1 MARMKWIGCLG
12 VLLCAVASLKAMPV
26 MDSVPLLSRI
36 GSAQQPIRHFAVMPY
51 ENPAMRLDRYDA
63 TLTRLSL
70 SGYYAMQK
78 EAIQLQLGDGAVFGQ
93 VDALAFVRKKQF
105 SLWGGAGYENGRKR
119 DVCFNETS
127 DYERLYPYVMGDSVG
142 GDLASQTYC
151 FHGGFAYTFGR
162 VLLGAEAAFR
172 AAFEYRQVDP
182 RPLNTVSDFTLKIGA
197 AMDLTDDYLM
207 GISLK
212 AGRYKQTNGLK
223 FYNELGVPNVLHFT
237 GLGTDYYRFRGSK
250 YGTYYNG
257 YDVGTD
263 LQLRH
268 KGKYGW
274 KAGLAYDYASVTKII
289 SELNELP
296 LTHLA
301 VHEMAAELAYESE
314 GKRFWGVALQVEN
327 SLRLGTENLFGDA
340 ANNVYPQIASAQ
352 QYMALQPQITC
363 KGLYGKRFSSSQE
376 WHLEPFVGYR
386 AHHESYAS
394 PARSVSL
401 AHVFASMRGGWFYT
415 KGKWA
420 LQMDGMVRWDA
431 PVKASAQMPALPTVW
446 DTPVYVFLREEG
458 QHFTTLRAKAAVWF
472 QTQMGLALS
481 LTVDYEVRLYMSGNY
496 AHMLDCSLG
505 LWF

>member
-70 SGYYAMQK
+70 GGYYAMQK

-119 DVCFNETS
+119 GVCFNETS

-151 FHGGFAYTFGR
+151 FHGGFAYTIGQ

-182 RPLNTVSDFTLKIGA
+182 RPLNTVSDFTLKVGV
-197 AMDLTDDYLM
+197 AMDLTDDYLT

-257 YDVGTD
+257 YNVGGGF
-263 LQLRH
+263 QVNH
-268 KGKYGW
+268 KGKSGW
-274 KAGLAYDYASVTKII
+274 KAGLTYDYTSVTKII

-301 VHEMAAELAYESE
+301 VHDMAAELAYESE
-314 GKRFWGVALQVEN
+314 GKRFWGVALLLDN
-327 SLRLGTENLFGDA
+327 SLRFGTENVFGDA

-352 QYMALQPQITC
+352 QYMALQPQITL
-363 KGLYGKRFSSSQE
+363 KGLYGERLVGMHE
-376 WHLEPFVGYR
+376 WHLEPSAGYR

-401 AHVFASMRGGWFYT
+401 AHVFASMRGGWFCS

-431 PVKASAQMPALPTVW
+431 LVKASAQMPALPTVW

-481 LTVDYEVRLYMSGNY
+481 LAVDYEVRLYMSGNY

>member
-182 RPLNTVSDFTLKIGA
+182 RPL
-197 AMDLTDDYLM
+197 
-207 GISLK
+207 
-212 AGRYKQTNGLK
+212 YKQTNGLK

-314 GKRFWGVALQVEN
+314 GKRFWGVALLLDN
-327 SLRLGTENLFGDA
+327 SLRFGTENVFGDA

-352 QYMALQPQITC
+352 QYMALQPQITL

-386 AHHESYAS
+386 AYHESYAS

-420 LQMDGMVRWDA
+420 LQMDGMARWDA

-481 LTVDYEVRLYMSGNY
+481 LAVDYEVRLYMSGNY

>member
-12 VLLCAVASLKAMPV
+12 VLLCAVASLKAVPV

-36 GSAQQPIRHFAVMPY
+36 GSVRQPIRHFAVMPY

-63 TLTRLSL
+63 TLTQLSVG
-70 SGYYAMQK
+70 GYYAHQK
-78 EAIQLQLGDGAVFGQ
+78 EAVQLQLGDGAAFGN
-93 VDALAFVRKKQF
+93 VDAQAFVRKERF
-105 SLWGGAGYENGRKR
+105 SLWGGAGYEIGKKL

-127 DYERLYPYVMGDSVG
+127 DYELLYPYVMGDSVG
-142 GDLASQTYC
+142 GDLASQTYR
-151 FHGGFAYTFGR
+151 FHGGFAYTIGQ
-162 VLLGAEAAFR
+162 VLLGAEADFR

-182 RPLNTVSDFTLKIGA
+182 RPLNIVSDFTMRIGA
-197 AMDLTDDYLM
+197 AMNLAEHYMM
-207 GISLK
+207 GMSLE
-212 AGRYKQTNGLK
+212 AGRYKQTNELK

-257 YDVGTD
+257 YNVGGGF
-263 LQLRH
+263 QVNH
-268 KGKYGW
+268 KGKSGW
-274 KAGLAYDYASVTKII
+274 KAGLTYDYTSVTKII

-301 VHEMAAELAYESE
+301 VHDMAAELAYESG
-314 GKRFWGVALQVEN
+314 GKCFWGVALLLDN
-327 SLRLGTENLFGDA
+327 SLRFGTENVFGDA

-376 WHLEPFVGYR
+376 WHLDPFVGYR

-431 PVKASAQMPALPTVW
+431 AVGVSAQMPDVTTIW
-446 DTPVYVFLREEG
+446 DTPVYVFLKEEG
-458 QHFTTLRAKAAVWF
+458 QHYATLQAKTSVWF
-472 QTQMGLALS
+472 LPQAKLALS
-481 LTVDYEVRLYMSGNY
+481 LSAVYTTRLYMSGNSV
-496 AHMLDCSLG
+496 HTIDCALG

>member
-1 MARMKWIGCLG
+1 MSRMKWMG
-12 VLLCAVASLKAMPV
+12 VGMWLCCVASLRAVPTA
-26 MDSVPLLSRI
+26 DTVPLLTRI
-36 GSAQQPIRHFAVMPY
+36 GSARQPVLHFAVMPY
-51 ENPAMRLDRYDA
+51 ENPAMQIDRYDA
-63 TLTRLSL
+63 TLTQLSVG
-70 SGYYAMQK
+70 GYYAHQK
-78 EAIQLQLGDGAVFGQ
+78 EAVQLQLGDGAAFGN
-93 VDALAFVRKKQF
+93 VDAQAFVRKERF
-105 SLWGGAGYENGRKR
+105 SLWGGAGYEIGKKL

-127 DYERLYPYVMGDSVG
+127 DYELLYPYVMGDSVG
-142 GDLASQTYC
+142 GDLASQTYR
-151 FHGGFAYTFGR
+151 FHGGFAYTIGQ
-162 VLLGAEAAFR
+162 VLLGAEADFR

-182 RPLNTVSDFTLKIGA
+182 RPLNTVSDFTLKVGV
-197 AMDLTDDYLM
+197 AMDLTDDYLT

-314 GKRFWGVALQVEN
+314 GKRFWGVALLLDN
-327 SLRLGTENLFGDA
+327 SLRFGTENVFGDA

-352 QYMALQPQITC
+352 QYMALQPQITL
-363 KGLYGKRFSSSQE
+363 KGLYGERLVGMHE
-376 WHLEPFVGYR
+376 WHLEPSAGYR
-386 AHHESYAS
+386 AHQEGYAS

-431 PVKASAQMPALPTVW
+431 PVKASAQMPDVTTIW
-446 DTPVYVFLREEG
+446 DTPVYVFLKEEG
-458 QHFTTLRAKAAVWF
+458 QHYATLQAKTSVWF
-472 QTQMGLALS
+472 LPQAKLALS
-481 LTVDYEVRLYMSGNY
+481 LSAVYTTRLYMSGNSV
-496 AHMLDCSLG
+496 HTIDCALG